1 MGQSKRN
8 WDTIRV
14 YEELIQEYNHQ
25 MMISNLQAEA
35 LVYETL
41 CDTRSKDK

>member
-8 WDTIRV
+8 

-25 MMISNLQAEA
+25 MMISNLQVEA
-35 LVYETL
+35 LLYETL
-41 CDTRSKDK
+41 CDTSSKNK